1 MPDARKKPCCICH
14 RWFRPDPRVGARQRA
29 CGKPDCQSRRRQK
42 KQKEWRARNP
52 EYFIRRRM
60 DDRNGQERVPEP
72 LRLPVPL
79 SQLPWDVAQS
89 QFGVQGADFIGVL
102 STLLLHTAQ
111 SQFEAYISENTR
123 LPDTLPPISAQSQ
136 FRPAAEWVRCGSEPE

>member
-1 MPDARKKPCCICH
+1 
-14 RWFRPDPRVGARQRA
+14 
-29 CGKPDCQSRRRQK
+29 
-42 KQKEWRARNP
+42 
-52 EYFIRRRM
+52 M

-102 STLLLHTAQ
+102 STLLLHTVQ
-111 SQFEAYISENTR
+111 SQFEAYICENKR
-123 LPDTLPPISAQSQ
+123 PPDTLPPI
-136 FRPAAEWVRCGSEPE
+136 PA